1 MLETQDV
8 CRYQT
13 IVDVPCT
20 QPAALDAQERY
31 GNRQDEHGV
40 AMWARL
46 GRAVTVRAYTK
57 KQMVDEDDMN
67 TGKIVHDE
75 FAAC

>member
-20 QPAALDAQERY
+20 LPPALDAQERY
-31 GNRQDEHGV
+31 GNRQAEHGA
-40 AMWARL
+40 AMWAWL
-46 GRAVTVRAYTK
+46 GRVVTVRAYTK
-57 KQMVDEDDMN
+57 KQMVDEDPMN
-67 TGKIVHDE
+67 TGKIVQDE